1 MKDSRKTWCLAAIVA
16 ALCVAIAGS
25 AQAKVVDMGVGGYV
39 QDCLVANWD
48 GLCNVSADQLHDPS
62 ATVWNDLV
70 SGRTA
75 NFVAVT
81 SREGGLG
88 HWATNGYYFA
98 GASYA
103 QIATA
108 WNLGNVFTV
117 QVVCDYNL
125 ADQAAISYPNY
136 FAAPND
142 FCIFT
147 QKGGSYMQWK
157 TDPAGESTR
166 CKINGWG
173 AKYITG
179 IFGTNT
185 MYLTAD
191 AKYRNAVTRAGTQ
204 ETGAKLWTFGGSAN
218 GAKDRVSIGTIHAV
232 RIYSKQ
238 LSEAEL
244 AVNLAVDE
252 ARFRNGRKAVD
263 VVVATNVEGV
273 NGDVPPGKYGVI
285 GESHL
290 FHAPSIVVTN
300 GVTYA
305 LSGYRLETW
314 DEAERTWTNARTS
327 ASSLYRHTPD
337 GKVVRLTW
345 LWSTTGGIQRYL
357 ASDYVL
363 TGLKAQFDG
372 ISNAGFD
379 APHAESP
386 EKWREL
392 VSDGGITASFLMNT
406 NTLGAGAW
414 TAMGY
419 AFNGG
424 DYALTDSDLPK
435 LGLEFTVQC
444 VLDCTPSSQSDIH
457 YPNYIS
463 YAAGDYGMFTSY
475 GRNTVE
481 WKMDAVSGSK
491 WGDAEA
497 GIPAATRAELSNWQ
511 GKYLTGIMTATQVGL
526 LQGVTTNGVT
536 FQDRTIFVGAAST
549 KWILA
554 GAISSSG
561 AGTAERCCRAT
572 YHCARFY
579 DRVLSNDELALNREI
594 DEVRFRGAMPPEN
607 GIIVATNTEGLEG
620 AEPSGKYRLYGSYT
634 FSAPRKLVLNG
645 IAMRPK
651 GCTVETWDANEGAWA
666 SAEWHGGRS
675 CELQAGGAALRR
687 LTWTWVPSGTRITIR

>member
-16 ALCVAIAGS
+16 ALCFAIVGS
-25 AQAKVVDMGVGGYV
+25 VQAKVVDLGVGGYV
-39 QDCLVANWD
+39 TDSLVANWD
-48 GLCNVSADQLHDPS
+48 GICNVSADQFHDPS
-62 ATVWNDLV
+62 ATAWSDLV

-103 QIATA
+103 QIGTA

-117 QVVCDYNL
+117 QIVCDYNV

-147 QKGGSYMQWK
+147 QKDGSYVQWK

-166 CKINGWG
+166 CRMSGWG
-173 AKYITG
+173 AKYITA

-185 MYLTAD
+185 MYLTGSTSYAS
-191 AKYRNAVTRAGTQ
+191 AVTRAGTQ
-204 ETGAKLWTFGGSAN
+204 ETGARLWTFGGSAN
-218 GAKDRVSIGTIHAV
+218 GPSSRVSIGTIHAV

-244 AVNLAVDE
+244 AVNRAVDE
-252 ARFRNGRKAVD
+252 ARFRNGRKGVD
-263 VVVATNVEGV
+263 VVVATDTEGL
-273 NGDVPPGKYGVI
+273 NGDVPPGLYGVV

-314 DEAERTWTNARTS
+314 DEEGRTWTNACTT
-327 ASSLYRHTPD
+327 ASSLYRHAPD
-337 GKVVRLTW
+337 GTPVRLTW
-345 LWSTTGGIQRYL
+345 LWSTTGGIQRYQ
-357 ASDYVL
+357 ASDYVQ
-363 TGLKAQFDG
+363 TGLKVQFDG
-372 ISNAGFD
+372 INNVGFD
-379 APHAESP
+379 ASHAESP

-392 VSDGGITASFLMNT
+392 VSDGEITASFLMNT

-419 AFNGG
+419 AFDGG
-424 DYALTDSDLPK
+424 DYALTDSSLPA

-444 VLDCTPSSQSDIH
+444 VLDCTPSSQSDIR

-463 YAAGDYGMFTSY
+463 YTAGDYGMFTSY
-475 GRNTVE
+475 GGTMVT
-481 WKMDAVSGSK
+481 WKSDALSGSK
-491 WGDAEA
+491 WGDGDIPPAER
-497 GIPAATRAELSNWQ
+497 ATLSSWQ

-526 LQGVTTNGVT
+526 LQGVTTNGVQ
-536 FQDRTIFVGAAST
+536 FEDRTIFVEAAST
-549 KWILA
+549 KWVLG
-554 GAISSSG
+554 GAISYSD
-561 AGTAERCCRAT
+561 AGTACRCCRAT
-572 YHCARFY
+572 FQCARLY
-579 DRVLSNDELALNREI
+579 DRVLSNDELAFNREI

-620 AEPSGKYRLYGSYT
+620 NEPAGKYRLYGSYT
-634 FSAPRKLVLNG
+634 FSAPRKLVLAG
-645 IAMRPK
+645 TAMRPK
-651 GCTVETWDANEGAWA
+651 GCTVETWDANEGAWV
-666 SAEWHGGRS
+666 SVEWHGGRS
-675 CELQAGGAALRR
+675 CELQADGTALRR
-687 LTWTWVPSGTRITIR
+687 LTWTWVPSGMRITIR